1 MITNPAT
8 EFTTLTVSCFDVP
21 IDVLWGELELLFVE
35 HRLDVN
41 GQRRRFDY
49 EDLGL
54 TPSRGAT
61 AAKGVVFTPFQGKTQ
76 GTAMLT
82 NLIDGWQ
89 TLGVAVSARLTCN
102 CWQFTVSNREE
113 HPRNAFTFIED
124 GLKRRVVSVQRDPQ
138 WVFFAKGDVLDIE
151 TEALYTQ
158 RRVKDRVTPEY
169 VLALA
174 KKAGFPIGEDA
185 FWTTDD
191 SSIAFSETRRHV
203 AR

>member
-1 MITNPAT
+1 MITNPVR
-8 EFTTLTVSCFDVP
+8 EFTMVTVSCFDVP
-21 IDVLWGELELLFVE
+21 IEVLWGEFELLFVE
-35 HRLDVN
+35 YRLDVDGN
-41 GQRRRFDY
+41 RRRFDY
-49 EDLGL
+49 EDLGT
-54 TPSRGAT
+54 TPSRGST
-61 AAKGVVFTPFQGKTQ
+61 AAKGVLFTPCQGKAQ

-89 TLGVAVSARLTCN
+89 TLGVAASARLSCN

-113 HPRNAFTFIED
+113 QPRNAFTFIKD
-124 GLKRRVVSVQRDPQ
+124 GNKRRVVSVQRDPE

-151 TEALYTQ
+151 TPAAYTQ

-185 FWTTDD
+185 FWIADD
-191 SSIAFSETRRHV
+191 SSIAFSETRRLV